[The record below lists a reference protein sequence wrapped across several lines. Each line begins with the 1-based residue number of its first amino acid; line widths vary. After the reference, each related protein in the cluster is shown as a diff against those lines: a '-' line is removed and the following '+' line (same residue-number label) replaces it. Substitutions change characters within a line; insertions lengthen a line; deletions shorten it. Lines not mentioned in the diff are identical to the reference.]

1 MCRRIAA
8 TPDWAVDFV
17 SCHKKGGSE
26 TCGACGGR
34 NVRPFGRGR
43 TQSGCWPSWA
53 FHAHSVI
60 FMSVNTALKLESS
73 GLQA

>member
-1 MCRRIAA
+1 MRWRFAA
-8 TPDWAVDFV
+8 TPDWAVDLV
-17 SCHKKGGSE
+17 SCDKKDENE
-26 TCGACGGR
+26 TCSACGGR

-43 TQSGCWPSWA
+43 AQSGCWPSWA